1 MPDYVY
7 EKNLYGMKLNV
18 LACPNQDRIT
28 AEIAGILGV
37 NKQVFRRFLI
47 EQLDMAYLEN
57 IPARYESWQNFY
69 GKTNEATDETKAKTQ
84 AAPKAASETAPAKL
98 PIVALFTDYLPVETG
113 EIAKVQGKYDGL
125 IKSGAG
131 KEDAEKECIRLIAA
145 IVSDAKNQPQ
155 SSEKSNLRKN
165 SAPRYT
171 GDKE

>member
-37 NKQVFRRFLI
+37 NKQVLRRFLI

-57 IPARYESWQNFY
+57 IPARYESRQNFY
-69 GKTNEATDETKAKTQ
+69 GKTNEATDETKAKTEST
-84 AAPKAASETAPAKL
+84 PETAPEKL

>member
-1 MPDYVY
+1 MPNYVY

-18 LACPNQDRIT
+18 LACPNQDKIT

-37 NKQVFRRFLI
+37 NKQVLRRFLI

-57 IPARYESWQNFY
+57 IPARYESWQNYY
-69 GKTNEATDETKAKTQ
+69 GNATEST
-84 AAPKAASETAPAKL
+84 PETAPEKL
-98 PIVALFTDYLPVETG
+98 SIVALFTDYLPVETG